1 MNFRELQAVKAV
13 IARGTVTRAAEQ
25 LGVSQPALSNVIAN
39 LERRI
44 GFRLFERAGGRLSPT
59 AEAILL
65 SDEAEKVLAG
75 LDKLSQ
81 LARDLREQKA
91 GLLRVGCLPGLG
103 IEFVPRL
110 LAAFLTDRPNVKLVL
125 QVRTSAEVKEWVA
138 ARQFDVAIAE
148 LPADD
153 AAIDVDPC
161 SMRCVCVMPK
171 GHPLTAKKRISPMD
185 LSGVPVVTLN
195 RDHMTF
201 FRITSAFEQA
211 RVKLNVCA
219 EVHLFA
225 PACAMVAC
233 GIGVSIIEP
242 ITASTY
248 ASRGIEIRP
257 FDPPIPFDLGIMF
270 PANRPRS
277 LLAQTFAEVLKRAMS
292 PYIQV

>member
-1 MNFRELQAVKAV
+1 MNVRELQAVKAV

-25 LGVSQPALSNVIAN
+25 LGVSQPALSNLIAN

-44 GFRLFERAGGRLSPT
+44 GFKLFERAGGRLSPT
-59 AEAILL
+59 AEGIHL
-65 SDEAEKVLAG
+65 SDEAEKVLSG

-81 LARDLREQKA
+81 LARDLGEQKA

-110 LAAFLTDRPNVKLVL
+110 LAGFLADRPNVKLML
-125 QVRTSAEVKEWVA
+125 QVRTSADVKDWVS
-138 ARQFDVAIAE
+138 ARQFDVGIAE

-153 AAIDVDPC
+153 AAIDVDPF
-161 SMRCVCVMPK
+161 SMRCVCVIPK
-171 GHPLTAKKRISPMD
+171 GHPLTAKQRITPKD
-185 LSGVPVVTLN
+185 LSGVPFVALN
-195 RDHMTF
+195 RDHMTY
-201 FRITSAFEQA
+201 FRVARAFEQA
-211 RVKLNVCA
+211 RAKLNVCA

-225 PACAMVAC
+225 PACTMVAS

-248 ASRGIEIRP
+248 ANRGLECRP
-257 FDPPIPFDLGIMF
+257 FDPPIPFDLGIIY

-277 LLAQTFAEVLKRAMS
+277 LLAQAFADVLKRAMS
-292 PYIQV
+292 PYVHA